1 MVGCLSLGLTPVFA
15 ASLLAHPM
23 SRSHCGPT
31 DAGRGV
37 TPDSPPMVRTLGE
50 TSRITLG
57 RSVYHQKKQIVK
69 YQENRKGVKR

>member
-15 ASLLAHPM
+15 ASPLAHPM

-69 YQENRKGVKR
+69 YQEIGKV